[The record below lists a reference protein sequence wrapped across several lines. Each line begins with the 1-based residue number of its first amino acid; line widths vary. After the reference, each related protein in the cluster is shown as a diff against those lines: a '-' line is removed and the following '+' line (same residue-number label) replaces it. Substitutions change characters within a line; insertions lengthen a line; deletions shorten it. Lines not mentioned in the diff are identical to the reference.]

1 MASACKYYLLPVI
14 IAMCVVGAYGLN
26 NRVFDVVA
34 ILMIGLLGYACFKV
48 DYPPVPL
55 LLGFILGPMVEYN
68 LRTSLMTS
76 RGDLTPFITRPI
88 SAVFLVLTVTYLAV
102 IMYRGL
108 QTMRRN
114 AGTDDDSDA

>member
-34 ILMIGLLGYACFKV
+34 ILMIGLLGYACFKF

-55 LLGFILGPMVEYN
+55 LLWFILGPMVEYN

-76 RGDLTPFITRPI
+76 RGDLTPFITRPV
-88 SAVFLVLTVTYLAV
+88 SAVFLVLTVTYLVFVRKRPFSA
-102 IMYRGL
+102 ISASIGGFDC
-108 QTMRRN
+108 
-114 AGTDDDSDA
+114 AA